1 MLHDLNKRACEAF
14 LTGDYM
20 TSLWMFES
28 MERLLDEL
36 SKQDDSQPHTFECLE
51 EKARCVFNQ
60 AACLY
65 RLGAIENAMLRSRKA
80 TDLYEDTYDA
90 SPMEVSL
97 RDCIYPPLYR
107 QIELLKMGGAEVS
120 CHIID

>member
-1 MLHDLNKRACEAF
+1 MLNDLNKKACEAF
-14 LTGDYM
+14 VSRDYLS
-20 TSLWMFES
+20 SLLAFEV
-28 MERLLDEL
+28 MERLFDEL
-36 SKQDDSQPHTFECLE
+36 SKQDNGPAQTFACLE

-65 RLGAIENAMLRSRKA
+65 SLGAIENAMLRSKKA

-97 RDCIYPPLYR
+97 CDCIYPPLYR